1 MEVVDAE
8 NFVEEQ
14 KKRWKMYGCTIL
26 ADGWTGPTKLSI
38 INIMVYCDGATVFL
52 KSIDASKNVK
62 SADYIYSI
70 LKDVLKEVGRH
81 NVVQVVTDNG
91 ANYKSAGQ
99 KLSRRQNVYWTPCA
113 AHCLDLMFE
122 DIRKRYSVKGKIFV
136 NSAHKKSCSLY
147 FVHLM

>member
-1 MEVVDAE
+1 MMFMCIAGPKIPLPSAYEVYNKYLEMEVVDAE

-38 INIMVYCDGATVFL
+38 INIMVYCAGATVFL

-70 LKDVLKEVGRH
+70 LKDVLKEDGRH

-91 ANYKSAGQ
+91 ANYKSAG
-99 KLSRRQNVYWTPCA
+99 
-113 AHCLDLMFE
+113 
-122 DIRKRYSVKGKIFV
+122 
-136 NSAHKKSCSLY
+136 
-147 FVHLM
+147 